1 MDHKQVN
8 RCVQKYLVIGEAPD
22 VTRQAF
28 QQRSRWCKGHFQVFW
43 SEECPL
49 FDGRLNLFHRLAYS
63 STCAS
68 YLSTALSV
76 PVLNLVPIL
85 TILFGWFPIALNEST
100 VIGITLYYVSLQLL
114 SFYCLSWSHMKV
126 RRSYALGFQ
135 SLQLLTVGG
144 CETCCKR
151 SCCVAALRDFR
162 IH

>member
-1 MDHKQVN
+1 M
-8 RCVQKYLVIGEAPD
+8 QKYLVIGEAPD

-49 FDGRLNLFHRLAYS
+49 FDRRLNLFHRVAYS

-85 TILFGWFPIALNEST
+85 TILFGWFPIALNAST
-100 VIGITLYYVSLQLL
+100 VIGITLYYLSLNML
-114 SFYCLSWSHMKV
+114 SFYCLSWSHAKV
-126 RRSYALGFQ
+126 R
-135 SLQLLTVGG
+135 
-144 CETCCKR
+144 
-151 SCCVAALRDFR
+151 
-162 IH
+162 